1 MCFHVEFT
9 ENAKKQMKRMDKH
22 TASLLLG
29 WVRKNLEGC
38 VDPQQHGKELVAN
51 RTGQWRYRVGDYR
64 IIAEIEDAKVVILIV
79 SVGHRKDIY

>member
-38 VDPQQHGKELVAN
+38 VDPRQHGKGLVAN

>member
-9 ENAKKQMKRMDKH
+9 ENAKKQLKRMDKH

-38 VDPQQHGKELVAN
+38 ADPRQHGKGLVTN
-51 RTGQWRYRVGDYR
+51 RSEQWRYRVGNYR
-64 IIAEIEDAKVVILIV
+64 ILAKIEDTKVVILIV